1 MSLNNQTQSPQ
12 NPISTICSNKAISL
26 VFKTGNLCS
35 EENDRRA
42 LKVFKISALLYGEGT
57 AGMPGWGRGSL
68 AGKGSHQTAP
78 SPEPLCPQGS
88 GESPPPPTHPSI
100 PGGSGWHPLPALL
113 PTALRGDARPLSP
126 NTGTRCSSSLPS
138 RCTASACLL
147 PSPPRCQAGDLKAV
161 PTSSPPHRAPP
172 GPSPFLPFRPPPPFP
187 IYTPTPHR
195 GLASIRTPAA
205 QASLRR
211 LGARTGRGPSA

>member
-1 MSLNNQTQSPQ
+1 MGKEQQGCRAGEGAARLGRGRTKPPPALSP
-12 NPISTICSNKAISL
+12 SA
-26 VFKTGNLCS
+26 
-35 EENDRRA
+35 RRG
-42 LKVFKISALLYGEGT
+42 LGKALL
-57 AGMPGWGRGSL
+57 
-68 AGKGSHQTAP
+68 H
-78 SPEPLCPQGS
+78 
-88 GESPPPPTHPSI
+88 PPTHPSI
-100 PGGSGWHPLPALL
+100 PGGSGWHPLPAFL

-172 GPSPFLPFRPPPPFP
+172 GPSPFLPFPPPPPFP